1 MKIKIAIGIFFI
13 SLFSYAQE
21 KDKEAKRWSLED
33 CIAYA
38 KEKSITVK
46 TAGLTLETAQVNY
59 EKSKSSRLPDLKG
72 SVSQSMSN
80 GNSIDP
86 VTSDYVSQQ
95 IHSTSPTISTSVTLF
110 QGKQISNQIKQNK
123 LLVEQN
129 SLYVEE
135 AKNNVALSITE
146 AFLQALYNKEAIN
159 VAQNNVISSEKEVVR
174 AKARL
179 DAGSIAMKDYTDA
192 VSQAATNKYNL
203 IAAKNSYAQQ
213 IIILKQLLELSP
225 EEDFEIITPE
235 TEQIIVGVVPDKI
248 EVYNKALNN
257 LPEIKASLVNKLV
270 TEKDLDIAKGGFLP
284 TLSFSGNLGSGYTST
299 QNTDFLDQ
307 MNVNFNQ
314 RVGLSLS
321 VPIFN
326 RNQTKA
332 QVQTAKINIQKADLE
347 LQTTRKDLYKKV
359 ETSWQNATASEEQ
372 LAASKV
378 ALESALESYKLA
390 QKKYELNDLSTTDL
404 VVSQN
409 TYTNAQQN
417 YLQAKFLNI
426 LYFQLLQFYQGNEI
440 KL

>member
-21 KDKEAKRWSLED
+21 KDNKTKIWSLED

-38 KEKSITVK
+38 KENSITVK
-46 TAGLTLETAQVNY
+46 SAGLTLETAQVNY
-59 EKSKSSRLPDLKG
+59 EKSKSSRLPNLSG
-72 SVSQSMSN
+72 SVSQNLSN

-86 VTSDYVSQQ
+86 ITSDYVAKQ
-95 IHSTSPTISTSVTLF
+95 IHSTSPSINTSVTLF
-110 QGKQISNQIKQNK
+110 QGKQLSNQIKQNS

-129 SLYVEE
+129 SLYLEE
-135 AKNNVALSITE
+135 AKNNVVLSITE
-146 AFLQALYNKEAIN
+146 AFLQALYDKEAISI
-159 VAQNNVISSEKEVVR
+159 AQNNLSSSDKEVSR
-174 AKARL
+174 SKARL

-192 VSQAATNKYNL
+192 VSQAATNKYSL
-203 IAAKNSYAQQ
+203 IAAKNTYAQQ
-213 IIILKQLLELSP
+213 IIVLKQLLELTP
-225 EEDFEIITPE
+225 EEIFEIAVPE
-235 TEQIIVGVVPDKI
+235 TENTIVGLVPDKI
-248 EVYNKALNN
+248 EVYNHALNN
-257 LPEIKASLVNKLV
+257 LPEIKASLVNKSV
-270 TEKDLDIAKGGFLP
+270 SEKDLDIAKGGYLP
-284 TLSFSGNLGSGYTST
+284 TLSLSGSLGSGYTST
-299 QNTDFLDQ
+299 QTSDFFSQ

-314 RVGLSLS
+314 SVGLSLS

-332 QVQTAKINIQKADLE
+332 QVQTAKINIQKADLDS
-347 LQTTRKDLYKKV
+347 QTARKELYKKI
-359 ETSWQNATASEEQ
+359 ETSWQNATASVEQ
-372 LAASKV
+372 LEASKIALEAAS
-378 ALESALESYKLA
+378 ESYKLA

-417 YLQAKFLNI
+417 YIQAKYLNI